1 MKKNSFRNETKEVI
15 HTKLFKAAPEVFQSI
30 LEFLLNFNFLDFRVC
45 DHALREQM
53 AEVCSF
59 QFNNALWKHDEV
71 VLLTWS
77 VLVMTRQTYNF
88 SMMSHL
94 VFWSRW
100 PYKNARRIE
109 VVKRKQCPKIFLLI
123 ASINK
128 ILMFYIFVTKNNSV
142 FLLQMT

>member
-77 VLVMTRQTYNF
+77 VLVMTRQTYIS
-88 SMMSHL
+88 SMMS
-94 VFWSRW
+94 
-100 PYKNARRIE
+100 
-109 VVKRKQCPKIFLLI
+109 LI
-123 ASINK
+123 WFSGHVGRMK
-128 ILMFYIFVTKNNSV
+128 MLEE
-142 FLLQMT
+142 